1 MKFPFLPFFLVS
13 LFLVGC
19 GNETPSSQSAT
30 VELPSLIPEI
40 DVAGVKPKPMGYVK
54 MISMPRLIKKV
65 VSVASA
71 VKPDPQV
78 AMLPMMAGMA
88 LGDPALTS
96 IDPDM
101 PTTMVVFEDI
111 TFGGLPSFVLAM
123 KLAADSPVKK
133 QVENIGMKTIEVDGW
148 TLATMNPDF
157 FEQVKDWS
165 SVMSFAQEKPQ
176 DDIEIGVLMG
186 KFFKNLPK
194 MKTSVID
201 ALTKT
206 PLAPETKSNLGHFIH
221 ILLDEFATLEAT
233 KIDFSLSAQE
243 IVIRA
248 TMSAKKET
256 ELFKLLSAEMKPFS
270 LAEAKYISA
279 NGWMDMLVNFNSDSL
294 SEYITYLIQKMDKT
308 DYTAQWKEVFSK
320 SLSMIRE
327 SNKLYGGQAAMSF
340 GISNIENPMSF
351 VQLLNTQATP
361 EQWNKSTKESIA
373 ILQQLFSDSDE
384 LKELGFKYDVTIVD
398 DSKVDG
404 VQVYLMNVD
413 TGNDLKTLDYL
424 NTISTYFAVRDGLYM
439 GATSKKQLL
448 NLLNANKNDKSA
460 ENNLMEV
467 INLKQGEI
475 ISWRLDV
482 VGYAK
487 MIVSMMDNLV
497 SNPLVI
503 FGDVMEDFENL
514 QIPPVTGS
522 SKLGGGR
529 VDAEVRIPLKSI
541 KAGVDYLESVT
552 QNEAQEI
559 K

>member
-40 DVAGVKPKPMGYVK
+40 DVAGVEPKPMGYVK

-101 PTTMVVFEDI
+101 PTTMVVFDDI

-206 PLAPETKSNLGHFIH
+206 PLAPETKTNLGHFIH

-279 NGWMDMLVNFNSDSL
+279 YGWMDMLVNFNSDSL

-340 GISNIENPMSF
+340 GISNTENPMSF

>member
-424 NTISTYFAVRDGLYM
+424 NTCLLY
-439 GATSKKQLL
+439 TS
-448 NLLNANKNDKSA
+448 
-460 ENNLMEV
+460 
-467 INLKQGEI
+467 
-475 ISWRLDV
+475 
-482 VGYAK
+482 
-487 MIVSMMDNLV
+487 
-497 SNPLVI
+497 
-503 FGDVMEDFENL
+503 
-514 QIPPVTGS
+514 
-522 SKLGGGR
+522 
-529 VDAEVRIPLKSI
+529 DAADE
-541 KAGVDYLESVT
+541 
-552 QNEAQEI
+552 
-559 K
+559 